1 MSRYKIGGTQQQL
14 WSGGNLAMGN
24 EGGGGG
30 GAELELP
37 QDLLSVLPSDPYEQL
52 DVARRITAMAVT
64 ARVAKLESETGKLRL
79 KLAEKEHVI
88 HDLQERVG
96 DAESSL
102 QETTA
107 RLSHALDE
115 QAKLANEKDML
126 AGQVKKLMRDVA
138 KLETFK
144 QTLMQSLQEDDE
156 NPAGEGGEKRG
167 AANSNLAIRR
177 ASQAESTVSRAHVIE
192 DDGQPAD
199 TSVTDS
205 AEPVQEEEEQHQEPD
220 GPPLRQSSS
229 YQKLRSTQSLTPRL
243 TPQQTPTGSPQQ
255 QSARGSPQRTMSGSD
270 AHRIPLPSSQ
280 PTSQSTTAPN
290 SPPSH
295 SSMPTRTPRLD
306 GKEFFRQARNRLTYE
321 QFSAFLAN
329 IKELNGHRQ
338 TREETLRKADDIFG
352 PDNKDLYIAFDGL
365 LSRHLPS

>member
-1 MSRYKIGGTQQQL
+1 MPNKSNDDRAE
-14 WSGGNLAMGN
+14 NMGKTR
-24 EGGGGG
+24 ERESEKQKETETEKEWQESKTGEGGGGGG

-144 QTLMQSLQEDDE
+144 RTLMQSLQEDDE
-156 NPAGEGGEKRG
+156 NPAGAGGEKRG

-177 ASQAESTVSRAHVIE
+177 ASRKLLHHQSRF
-192 DDGQPAD
+192 
-199 TSVTDS
+199 S
-205 AEPVQEEEEQHQEPD
+205 
-220 GPPLRQSSS
+220 
-229 YQKLRSTQSLTPRL
+229 
-243 TPQQTPTGSPQQ
+243 
-255 QSARGSPQRTMSGSD
+255 
-270 AHRIPLPSSQ
+270 
-280 PTSQSTTAPN
+280 
-290 SPPSH
+290 
-295 SSMPTRTPRLD
+295 
-306 GKEFFRQARNRLTYE
+306 NRVYL
-321 QFSAFLAN
+321 
-329 IKELNGHRQ
+329 I
-338 TREETLRKADDIFG
+338 TLRNPIMCPA
-352 PDNKDLYIAFDGL
+352 
-365 LSRHLPS
+365 SMT

>member
-1 MSRYKIGGTQQQL
+1 
-14 WSGGNLAMGN
+14 MGN

-30 GAELELP
+30 WGAELELP

-115 QAKLANEKDML
+115 QAKLANENDML

-156 NPAGEGGEKRG
+156 NPAVK
-167 AANSNLAIRR
+167 
-177 ASQAESTVSRAHVIE
+177 AESTVSRAHVIE

-199 TSVTDS
+199 TSITDS

-243 TPQQTPTGSPQQ
+243 TPRQTPTGSPQQ
-255 QSARGSPQRTMSGSD
+255 QSARVSPQRIMSGSD

-295 SSMPTRTPRLD
+295 SSMPTHTPRLD

-338 TREETLRKADDIFG
+338 TREETLRKADGIFG

>member
-1 MSRYKIGGTQQQL
+1 LVVVLGMSRYKSGGTQQQL

-24 EGGGGG
+24 EGGGGGGGG

-138 KLETFK
+138 K
-144 QTLMQSLQEDDE
+144 
-156 NPAGEGGEKRG
+156 
-167 AANSNLAIRR
+167 
-177 ASQAESTVSRAHVIE
+177 VI
-192 DDGQPAD
+192 DIMM
-199 TSVTDS
+199 TYV
-205 AEPVQEEEEQHQEPD
+205 
-220 GPPLRQSSS
+220 PL
-229 YQKLRSTQSLTPRL
+229 Y
-243 TPQQTPTGSPQQ
+243 
-255 QSARGSPQRTMSGSD
+255 
-270 AHRIPLPSSQ
+270 
-280 PTSQSTTAPN
+280 
-290 SPPSH
+290 
-295 SSMPTRTPRLD
+295 
-306 GKEFFRQARNRLTYE
+306 F
-321 QFSAFLAN
+321 
-329 IKELNGHRQ
+329 
-338 TREETLRKADDIFG
+338 
-352 PDNKDLYIAFDGL
+352 
-365 LSRHLPS
+365 